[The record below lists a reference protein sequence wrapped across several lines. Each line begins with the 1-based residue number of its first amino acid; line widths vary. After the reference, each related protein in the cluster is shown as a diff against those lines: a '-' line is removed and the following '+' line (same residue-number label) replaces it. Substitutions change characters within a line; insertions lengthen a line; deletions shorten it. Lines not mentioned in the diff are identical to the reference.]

1 MTNVTEKMLVQVK
14 ERRDIAQAEKETAQL
29 TIDTC
34 DVYLQANCFH
44 PSYHNQATFGLENYF
59 SSKEG
64 CIVYEVVNR
73 CKLCGHQARKEIPV
87 N

>member
-44 PSYHNQATFGLENYF
+44 PPYHRQTTYSMENYF
-59 SSKEG
+59 STEKGFYVFEA
-64 CIVYEVVNR
+64 VDR
-73 CKLCGHQARKEIPV
+73 CKLCGYQTRKEIPV
-87 N
+87 